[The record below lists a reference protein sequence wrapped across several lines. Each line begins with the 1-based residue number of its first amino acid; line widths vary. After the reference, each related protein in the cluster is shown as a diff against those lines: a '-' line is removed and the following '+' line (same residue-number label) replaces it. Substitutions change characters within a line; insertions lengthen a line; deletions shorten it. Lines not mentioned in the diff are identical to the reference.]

1 MNRFKILFLDEEDG
15 SLFSYEEASIVDGC
29 VVLAVVDARGNSL
42 DAAEEF
48 ALHEIGN
55 ALEAISDLV
64 EACQDD

>member
-15 SLFSYEEASIVDGC
+15 SLFSHEEAPIVDGY
-29 VVLAVVDARGNSL
+29 VVLAMVDAKGNSL
-42 DAAEEF
+42 GAAEEF

-55 ALEAISDLV
+55 AIEEIADLV